1 MNARGGGGRTAVVAQ
16 HGNRP
21 TRIGRGPGRR
31 RPRVTAVAL
40 TLTALTALTALLAG
54 CAGPRYT
61 VDDGRKVDEVLLG
74 QIRDYGTGERALRPA
89 IARSAALQDPDCDKQ
104 WELPFSVATSADWS
118 EDERVAWVRGLGVD
132 ERLTVVA
139 AARDAPLQPG
149 ERLVAI
155 GKVAKERDSTLML
168 ETLAE
173 RRDAGEPFSVRTASG
188 RTVQVRPFEV
198 CRGYTRLAP
207 PNTPKAQDYHW
218 LLSVHPLQLP
228 RAALT
233 DDEAL
238 WVVLWTQGLSEEGG
252 LRMKTW
258 HYGTKIA
265 GTLYNLVTLASGI
278 KGAALA
284 ADAALKAAQSAAA
297 QVASEVIK
305 QQLIDQAK
313 ALAVDRLRAV
323 ATGTLD
329 KFARATV
336 VNSIQQAAVN
346 RGALSGVARI
356 GATAFDEADGW
367 AFKRLGELDADPLA
381 PFTLHQ
387 KLAEAGLADNA
398 FVFDGERLGAIS
410 TLARQG
416 GLEARVTQS
425 LKGLR
430 VEELQA
436 EIGAMP
442 LASAPAPFS
451 YEEPLDD
458 AANPYARGLVDAL
471 LEMPGAPAAAPATA
485 PAAVPAARPPATP
498 RPAPAVPKPSAAAP
512 GAPSAAGSAGPAGP
526 VVSGPSSDVRPE
538 GRS

>member
-1 MNARGGGGRTAVVAQ
+1 M
-16 HGNRP
+16 
-21 TRIGRGPGRR
+21 
-31 RPRVTAVAL
+31 AL
-40 TLTALTALTALLAG
+40 TLTALAELLAG

-297 QVASEVIK
+297 QVASEVLK

-485 PAAVPAARPPATP
+485 PAVAPAATPPATP

>member
-1 MNARGGGGRTAVVAQ
+1 
-16 HGNRP
+16 
-21 TRIGRGPGRR
+21 
-31 RPRVTAVAL
+31 
-40 TLTALTALTALLAG
+40 
-54 CAGPRYT
+54 
-61 VDDGRKVDEVLLG
+61 
-74 QIRDYGTGERALRPA
+74 
-89 IARSAALQDPDCDKQ
+89 
-104 WELPFSVATSADWS
+104 
-118 EDERVAWVRGLGVD
+118 
-132 ERLTVVA
+132 
-139 AARDAPLQPG
+139 
-149 ERLVAI
+149 
-155 GKVAKERDSTLML
+155 
-168 ETLAE
+168 
-173 RRDAGEPFSVRTASG
+173 
-188 RTVQVRPFEV
+188 
-198 CRGYTRLAP
+198 
-207 PNTPKAQDYHW
+207 
-218 LLSVHPLQLP
+218 
-228 RAALT
+228 
-233 DDEAL
+233 
-238 WVVLWTQGLSEEGG
+238 
-252 LRMKTW
+252 
-258 HYGTKIA
+258 
-265 GTLYNLVTLASGI
+265 
-278 KGAALA
+278 
-284 ADAALKAAQSAAA
+284 QSAAA

-512 GAPSAAGSAGPAGP
+512 GAPSAAGPAGPAGP

>member
-1 MNARGGGGRTAVVAQ
+1 
-16 HGNRP
+16 
-21 TRIGRGPGRR
+21 
-31 RPRVTAVAL
+31 VAL
-40 TLTALTALTALLAG
+40 TLTALTALLAG

-485 PAAVPAARPPATP
+485 PATAPAAVPAARPPATP